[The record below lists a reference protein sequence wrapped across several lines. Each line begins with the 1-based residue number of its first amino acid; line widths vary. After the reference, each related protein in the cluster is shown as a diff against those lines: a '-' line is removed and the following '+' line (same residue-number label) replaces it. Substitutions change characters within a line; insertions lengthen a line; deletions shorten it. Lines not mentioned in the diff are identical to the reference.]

1 MVLEK
6 IRSELLDVADQ
17 VLKYSKDLNVP
28 TAEAY
33 IIKNSL
39 TEIKY
44 SKGKTECRD
53 GMVQGVGIR
62 VAVGKQV
69 GFATCAG
76 FAPESLKSSLDNAYK
91 IAKDLLQIVSQGKK
105 VI

>member
-1 MVLEK
+1 MVLEN
-6 IRSELLDVADQ
+6 IRSELLEVADQ
-17 VLKYSKDLNVP
+17 VLKYAKDLKIP
-28 TAEAY
+28 SAEAY

-62 VAVGKQV
+62 VAVGKQL

-76 FAPESLKSSLDNAYK
+76 FAPESLKFSLENFFSK
-91 IAKDLLQIVSQGKK
+91 TIIISPR
-105 VI
+105 